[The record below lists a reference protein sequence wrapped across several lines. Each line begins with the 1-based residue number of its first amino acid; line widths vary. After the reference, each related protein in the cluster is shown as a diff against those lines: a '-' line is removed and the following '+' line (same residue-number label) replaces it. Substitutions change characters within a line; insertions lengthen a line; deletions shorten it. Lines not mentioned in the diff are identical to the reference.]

1 MGYKEGVNRE
11 GPHGT
16 KIESS
21 RFSGFDPKEWEGGRY
36 GEILNMVCSGA
47 TNEEIMARHAGVD
60 NLCEMYRK
68 IVNGTTANFGSINDP
83 YVLRGKGKI
92 AERRQR
98 MLMLAAT
105 EMSDKEIAVETGY
118 TVNTVRQAL
127 YGNRRVHDKKEERDY
142 GI

>member
-21 RFSGFDPKEWEGGRY
+21 RFGDFDPKDWEGGRY
-36 GEILNMVCSGA
+36 GEILNMVRGGA
-47 TNEEIMARHAGVD
+47 TNEEIMARHAGVDD

-98 MLMLAAT
+98 MLMLAAAG
-105 EMSDKEIAVETGY
+105 MSDQEIAVETGY

-127 YGNRRVHDKKEERDY
+127 YGNRRVHDEKEE
-142 GI
+142 